1 MYSKI
6 DSKAEQA
13 DFAQQVKELEQWWAT
28 ERFADIKRPYTA
40 AEIASKRGSPIA
52 RPKQTASNMSQK
64 LFRLLVEHDKRKTCS
79 RTFGALDPIH
89 VAQMAKHVD
98 SIYVSGWQC
107 SSTASSSNEP
117 GPDIADYPMDTV
129 PNKVEHLFFAQL
141 FHDRKQREDRLS
153 RPIAEREK
161 LNYIDFMRPIIADG
175 DTGHGGLTAVMKL
188 TKMMIERG
196 AAGIH
201 LEDQAPGTKKCGH
214 LAGKVLVPTQEHINR
229 LVAARA
235 AADIL
240 GAETIIVARTDAEAA
255 TFITTNIDHR
265 DHKNIIGA
273 TTSGLKP
280 LATLMYEAE
289 VAGKRAAEL
298 EKIEDDWIK
307 SAKLMLFDEAVVAG
321 IKKAVVINS
330 QDAIKKYLASSKGK
344 SNTEAKAIA
353 ERITGTKIFF
363 DWDACRSREGYYRY
377 QGGTQACVERAIAY
391 APYSELLWMETK
403 LAEYNQAKEFA
414 DGVRAVW
421 PKQWLAYNLSPSFN
435 WSTNMPAD
443 KIATFI
449 DDIAKLGFVW
459 QFVTLAGLHSSA
471 LGIDTFAAGY
481 AKEGMKAYVEMI
493 QEPERQHGVEV
504 LTHQKWSGAEYMDN
518 LLKMVTGG
526 TSSTAAMYATPTSA
540 LLMLIEQGCRSHRVP
555 IQDCPE
561 TVVSSDLKHTCLNS
575 QMNISMSYMFFSPA
589 RVYR

>member
-1 MYSKI
+1 MPYSQI
-6 DSKAEQA
+6 DVAAEKA
-13 DFAQQVKELEQWWAT
+13 DFEQQVAELNAWWAT
-28 ERFADIKRPYTA
+28 PRYEGIVRPYSA
-40 AEIASKRGSPIA
+40 AEIASKRGSALGRSVPLA
-52 RPKQTASNMSQK
+52 NKLSEK
-64 LFRLLVEHDKRKTCS
+64 LFKALVEHDKNGTAS

-129 PNKVEHLFFAQL
+129 PNKVEHLFMAQL

-153 RPIAEREK
+153 KSESERSK
-161 LNYIDFMRPIIADG
+161 LNYIDFLRPIIADG

-196 AAGIH
+196 AAGVH
-201 LEDQAPGTKKCGH
+201 FEDQAPGTKKCGH

-235 AADIL
+235 MADMM
-240 GAETIIVARTDAEAA
+240 GSSTVFVARTDAEAA
-255 TFITTNIDHR
+255 TFISSNIDHR
-265 DHKNIIGA
+265 DHKNIIGV
-273 TTSGLKP
+273 TVPGLKP
-280 LATLMYEAE
+280 ISTLMYEAE
-289 VAGKRAAEL
+289 MAGKRAAEL
-298 EKIEDDWIK
+298 EQLEDNWMTQ
-307 SAKLMLFDEAVVAG
+307 AKLMLFDDAVIA
-321 IKKAVVINS
+321 
-330 QDAIKKYLASSKGK
+330 AIKKTSITNADEQIKRYLAASKGK
-344 SNTEAKAIA
+344 SNSEARAIA
-353 ERITGTKIFF
+353 SSITGTEIYF
-363 DWDACRSREGYYRY
+363 DWDSCRSREGYYRY

-391 APYSELLWMETK
+391 APYAEMLWMETK
-403 LAEYNQAKEFA
+403 AAGFEQAHEFA
-414 DGVRAVW
+414 TGVKAVY
-421 PKQWLAYNLSPSFN
+421 PKQWLSYNLSPSFN

-449 DDIAKLGFVW
+449 EDIAKLGFVW

-493 QEPERQHGVEV
+493 QEPERKAGCEV

-526 TSSTAAMYATPTSA
+526 LSSTAAMGKGVT
-540 LLMLIEQGCRSHRVP
+540 
-555 IQDCPE
+555 E
-561 TVVSSDLKHTCLNS
+561 TQFTQTAK
-575 QMNISMSYMFFSPA
+575 I
-589 RVYR
+589 